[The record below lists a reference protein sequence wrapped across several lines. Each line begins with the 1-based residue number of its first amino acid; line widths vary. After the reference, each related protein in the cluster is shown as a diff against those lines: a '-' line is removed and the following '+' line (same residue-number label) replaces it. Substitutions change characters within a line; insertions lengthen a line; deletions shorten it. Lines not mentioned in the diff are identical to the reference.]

1 MAAERRSAL
10 TTVAAGLG
18 AGAVGTLAMTGWQE
32 LSSRLMSNGSD
43 SSSEDTPSDPWEQAS
58 VPAQVARKL
67 ANVVGIDPDPKRIPL
82 LTNLMHWSYGTGWGP
97 VYALLPKRRGNG
109 LLFGAGVW
117 LMSYVQL
124 VPLGLYEPPWKYPL
138 SQLGLDL
145 SYHLV
150 YGAGTEAG
158 DALITRASQ
167 GR

>member
-1 MAAERRSAL
+1 MAATRRSAL
-10 TTVAAGLG
+10 TTIASGLG
-18 AGAVGTLAMTGWQE
+18 AGALGTLAMTGWQE

-43 SSSEDTPSDPWEQAS
+43 SGAEDQPSDPWAKAS
-58 VPAQVARKL
+58 VPAQVGRKL
-67 ANVVGIDPDPKRIPL
+67 ANVVGIDPDPTRIPL
-82 LTNLMHWSYGTGWGP
+82 LTNLMHWSYGTGWGTI
-97 VYALLPKRRGNG
+97 YALLPKRRGTG

-117 LMSYVQL
+117 VMSYVQL
-124 VPLGLYEPPWKYPL
+124 VPLGLYEPPWKYPP

-158 DALITRASQ
+158 DAIITRASQ